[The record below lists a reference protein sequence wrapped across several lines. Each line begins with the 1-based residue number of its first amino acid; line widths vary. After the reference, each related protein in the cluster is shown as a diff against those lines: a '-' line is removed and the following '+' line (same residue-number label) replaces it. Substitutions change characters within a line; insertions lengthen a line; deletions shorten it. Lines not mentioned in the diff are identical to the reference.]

1 MKYNLG
7 MDGPFE
13 ATGTTNG
20 ELMRECIDHAEPQHK
35 MYILTADIIYK
46 VQNAI
51 KE

>member
-35 MYILTADIIYK
+35 MYISVIISIR
-46 VQNAI
+46 QSFN
-51 KE
+51 